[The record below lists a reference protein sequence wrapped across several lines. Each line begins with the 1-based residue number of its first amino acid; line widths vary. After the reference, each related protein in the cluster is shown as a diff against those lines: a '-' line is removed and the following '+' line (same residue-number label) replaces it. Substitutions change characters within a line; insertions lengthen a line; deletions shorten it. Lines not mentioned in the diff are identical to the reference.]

1 MVDILQPPSSAVGGC
16 LTSYRRFGCTFAFYS
31 PFFTS
36 GDNQKCLLTL
46 LNVPWEDKP
55 PELRTTLLNVGEDGE
70 GGIWASPI
78 FLGETGGRKPVS
90 HPSGCKLSDS
100 GQDPPR
106 CWPEFPHPKGEVSGG
121 SGWSLRTRLS
131 SSPRLAR
138 EVWSAAPASC
148 CGFTMRCKDTHLP
161 GLPFPPGWRSW
172 LSAELAA
179 PAASRSRRVKGSGC
193 HFPQPRPVTPLITAR
208 KSGAQEVGMRCPWV

>member
-16 LTSYRRFGCTFAFYS
+16 LTCYRRFGCTPAFYS
-31 PFFTS
+31 PLFTS

-70 GGIWASPI
+70 GGI

-106 CWPEFPHPKGEVSGG
+106 CRPEFPHPKGEVSGG

-131 SSPRLAR
+131 GSPRLAR
-138 EVWSAAPASC
+138 EVWSAAPAAC

-161 GLPFPPGWRSW
+161 GLPFPPAAAAGSPRS
-172 LSAELAA
+172 SPPPPP
-179 PAASRSRRVKGSGC
+179 PAAGV
-193 HFPQPRPVTPLITAR
+193 
-208 KSGAQEVGMRCPWV
+208 